1 MAESR
6 KIPVGISACLCGDE
20 VRFDGTHTRDDD
32 LMEVL
37 GPHVRWVK
45 TCPEEGA
52 GLGTPRE
59 SVRLVR
65 ARHGVRMVGNQSQTD
80 VTGRVEG
87 YSEARVEELRG
98 ERLRGY
104 VLKESSPS
112 CGMERVRLFDESGV
126 PSRDGVGLF
135 ARALMARYPN
145 LPVEEEGRLRD
156 PRLRENFVTRLF
168 AYDRWLTLREGDPQP
183 RDIVAFHAQQETL
196 VLAHSPE
203 HCARMESLVA
213 RGGSLPLEEL
223 LDRYEHELMAAL
235 SRIAPPGRRPR

>member
-20 VRFDGTHTRDDD
+20 VRFDGTHTRDDY

-37 GPHVRWVK
+37 GPYVRWVK

-65 ARHGVRMVGNQSQTD
+65 AGDDVRMVGNESRAD
-80 VTGRVEG
+80 VTDRVTS
-87 YSEARVEELRG
+87 YSEARVQELRG

-145 LPVEEEGRLRD
+145 LPIEEEGRLRD
-156 PRLRENFVTRLF
+156 PRLREHFVTRIF
-168 AYDRWLTLREGDPQP
+168 AYDRWLTLREGGPRP
-183 RDIVAFHAQQETL
+183 RDIVAFHTEHRTL

-203 HCARMESLVA
+203 HYARMGPLVA
-213 RGGSLPLEEL
+213 QAGALPIAEL

-235 SRIAPPGRRPR
+235 SRIVSPGRRPR